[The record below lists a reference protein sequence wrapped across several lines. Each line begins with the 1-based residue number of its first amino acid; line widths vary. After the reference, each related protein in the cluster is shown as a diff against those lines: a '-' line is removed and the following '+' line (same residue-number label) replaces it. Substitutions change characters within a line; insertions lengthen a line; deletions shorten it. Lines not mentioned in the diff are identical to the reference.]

1 LEAGFEYQGTSYR
14 SLSRIAKK
22 ITGTGWNGFVF
33 FGLSPRHGRPAAAP
47 AADPAAHLAAAV
59 GDAAAGTDGFVELKL
74 APLVESCVAGGAV
87 LELSRADGARLELR
101 FPAHEPVDV
110 LGLVAA
116 FVGRGA

>member
-1 LEAGFEYQGTSYR
+1 MPVELWGEAVCLARKRGVSSISQALGVGFRVLQKR
-14 SLSRIAKK
+14 
-22 ITGTGWNGFVF
+22 V
-33 FGLSPRHGRPAAAP
+33 
-47 AADPAAHLAAAV
+47 DLAAAV
-59 GDAAAGTDGFVELKL
+59 DHAGAAGSDGFVELKL
-74 APLVESCVAGGAV
+74 APPVESCVAGGAV

>member
-1 LEAGFEYQGTSYR
+1 MPVELWGEAVCLARKRGVSSISQALGVGFRVLQKR
-14 SLSRIAKK
+14 
-22 ITGTGWNGFVF
+22 V
-33 FGLSPRHGRPAAAP
+33 
-47 AADPAAHLAAAV
+47 DLAAAV
-59 GDAAAGTDGFVELKL
+59 NHAGAAAGTNGFVELKL
-74 APLVESCVAGGAV
+74 APPVESCVASGAV